1 MGYARSMR
9 SMWKGAISFGLVMIP
24 VKLYAATEQKDI
36 AFRQV
41 HRADGGRIR
50 FRRVCSV
57 DGEEVP
63 YEDVAKGYELPTG
76 EMVVLTDEDL
86 ADLPLPTARSI
97 EVVHFMPAEQLDPI
111 LLNRSYFVE
120 PESAGA
126 RAYVLLRDSLDRS
139 GKVALTLV
147 ALRQRESLA
156 TLRTRNGVLVL
167 ETLLWPDEIRVPDF
181 PFLDDDI
188 EVRSQE
194 LKMAASLIDSM
205 TEDFDPDEY
214 HDNYREALQEVVDAK
229 VEGREVVQPEGVS
242 AATEPTSLA
251 DALMASLAAA
261 RRTPSRAGEITAEA
275 EASPRRAISGDTKT
289 RATRS
294 RSAGP
299 GGSEDGAAEDGSA
312 AAGRARTR
320 AAKTSTAKTSTARAG
335 TERAGTA
342 KSGAA
347 RAGTAKSGTTRT
359 STAKTGTARAGAAKA
374 GEASGGEASGGTASG
389 GAAKDGTSKTPAARS
404 GRRPAAKQQGK
415 EAETSTKSEQPRG
428 RRRAS

>member
-1 MGYARSMR
+1 MGYAGSMR

-36 AFRQV
+36 SFRQV
-41 HRADGGRIR
+41 HRTDGGRIR

-57 DGEEVP
+57 CNEEVP

-76 EMVVLTDEDL
+76 EMVVLTDDDL
-86 ADLPLPTARSI
+86 ADLPLPSARSI

-181 PFLDDDI
+181 PFLNDDI

-205 TEDFDPDEY
+205 TEDFDPDVY

-229 VEGREVVQPEGVS
+229 VEGRQVVQPEGVS

-251 DALMASLAAA
+251 DALKASLEAA
-261 RRTPSRAGEITAEA
+261 RRTPARAGDITVEA
-275 EASPRRAISGDTKT
+275 EKAPRRAISGGTKT
-289 RATRS
+289 RATRA
-294 RSAGP
+294 RAAGA
-299 GGSEDGAAEDGSA
+299 GAAEDGAAEGGSA
-312 AAGRARTR
+312 GTGSART
-320 AAKTSTAKTSTARAG
+320 AKAG
-335 TERAGTA
+335 
-342 KSGAA
+342 
-347 RAGTAKSGTTRT
+347 
-359 STAKTGTARAGAAKA
+359 TGTARTEAGKSGTAGSSAAKTGAAKA
-374 GEASGGEASGGTASG
+374 GATKN
-389 GAAKDGTSKTPAARS
+389 GAADDGAAREGTSKTSAS
-404 GRRPAAKQQGK
+404 GKPRRPAAKQQTK
-415 EAETSTKSEQPRG
+415 EAETPSTSEHPRG